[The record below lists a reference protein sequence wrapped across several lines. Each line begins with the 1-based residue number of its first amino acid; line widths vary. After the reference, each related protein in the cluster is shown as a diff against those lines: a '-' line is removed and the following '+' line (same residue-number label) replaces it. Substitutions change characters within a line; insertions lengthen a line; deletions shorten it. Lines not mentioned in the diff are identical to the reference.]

1 MVAANKTYGALNIT
15 AEEKTKRARSVAA
28 AVNSAR
34 LDGQELGR
42 HVLAGSEEYLA
53 GDIIQVEMLRQH
65 TAAASQDLKEYQ
77 FQLDARYPS

>member
-1 MVAANKTYGALNIT
+1 MVAAKKTYGALNIT

-42 HVLAGSEEYLA
+42 HVLAVYEEYLA
-53 GDIIQVEMLRQH
+53 GDITQEEMLQKNK
-65 TAAASQDLKEYQ
+65 AAAIQDLKEYQ

>member
-28 AVNSAR
+28 AVNSVR

-42 HVLAGSEEYLA
+42 HVLAVYEEYLA
-53 GDIIQVEMLRQH
+53 GDITQEEMLQKNK
-65 TAAASQDLKEYQ
+65 AAAIQDLKEYQ
-77 FQLDARYPS
+77 LQLDARYPS